1 MPPAPYQAGMTP
13 HDFITKWRNTELK
26 ERSASQSHFN
36 DLCALLGV
44 LDPITADPK
53 GEWFAFEK
61 GATKSNGGEG
71 WADVWRR
78 GCFAWEYKGPRKDLD
93 KAFSQLLQYAI
104 ALENPPLLIVSDM
117 DRIRIHT
124 NWTNT
129 VQEVHEFSLE
139 DLRDGQVRERLK
151 RAFTDPDDF
160 KPSKT
165 RQALTEETAR
175 EFAGIAQRLRDRG
188 HEGHKVAHF
197 VNQLV
202 FCMFAEDVG
211 LLPDNLFTKMLD
223 LCRADPASFAE
234 NCSTLFKAMAEPNGK
249 VGFTRIDWFNG
260 GLFVDDAVLPVSRDD
275 VEDLHRA
282 ALRDWSQIDPSI
294 LGTLFERGLD
304 PAKRSQLGAHYTD
317 REKIMMIVKPVII
330 DPLEA
335 EWAEALAKMTA
346 LIDSAPRRTAERL
359 LTPAEKRK
367 AEKLQDEARAIHSAF
382 IERLVNFRVLDPACG
397 SGNFLYVALRALK
410 DIEHRANLD
419 AETLGLDRGFPRVG
433 PECVLGIE
441 LNPYAAELARVSVW
455 IGEIQW
461 MKRNGFDAAKNP
473 ILRNLDTI
481 ECRDAVL
488 DWDHERGMPLASSI
502 PLSSPRP
509 ESRGLASA
517 GGKEGSQ
524 APDQVRGDG
533 DGVGESVG
541 AAVPTEARRA
551 RWPEADVV
559 VGNPPFLG
567 GKKVLA
573 ELGAGYVKALR
584 KAFKGQLPDFSDLV
598 CYWFAQAWSQMLAG
612 RLVRAGLVSTNS
624 IRGGANREVLKPIV
638 ENGFIYEAWA
648 DEEWTVDGAAVRVSI
663 VCLARE
669 WPSAARLNG
678 KEASRI
684 FSDLTANE
692 VDLTNASKLA
702 GNAGIAFIGVQKTG
716 PFDIDGDTARSWL
729 IAPTNPNGL
738 TNSAV
743 LKPYVNGAEIVRR
756 PQDTWIIDFGADTDE
771 AYCALFE
778 LPFGYAF
785 ESIYPIRQANSEK
798 LARDLWWRFW
808 RPRPELYCAAGNL
821 SRLIITPRV
830 SKHRLFAWRS
840 SAILPDSAVVAIAR
854 DDDTTFGILH
864 SRFHEVWSLRMGT
877 FLGVGNDPRYTPSTT
892 FETFPFP
899 EGLTPDIPA
908 ADYADDPRAQAIAKA
923 ASRLNEL
930 RENWLNPPDLV
941 VREPEVVPGYPDRIL
956 PRDEAAAKELAKRTL
971 TNLYNA
977 RPAWLDHA
985 HRALDEAVADAYGW
999 GEDWRAGRLSDDEIL
1014 ARLFRLNQERAG
1026 RV

>member
-1 MPPAPYQAGMTP
+1 MTP
-13 HDFITKWRNTELK
+13 QEFLNKWRHVELK

-44 LDPITADPK
+44 LDPIAADPK

-61 GATKSNGGEG
+61 GATKTTGGEG
-71 WADVWRR
+71 WADVWRK

-93 KAFSQLLQYAI
+93 KAFVQLLQYSV

-129 VQEVHEFSLE
+129 VQEVHEFTLE
-139 DLRDGQVRERLK
+139 DLVDGQVREKLK

-188 HEGHKVAHF
+188 HEPHKVAHF

-211 LLPDNLFTKMLD
+211 LLPDNLFTKMLK
-223 LCRADPASFAE
+223 ASRTRPERFEVNARK
-234 NCSTLFKAMAEPNGK
+234 LFGAMATG
-249 VGFTRIDWFNG
+249 GDLDFTPIDWFNG
-260 GLFVDDAVLPVSRDD
+260 GLFADDFALPVEAKDIDELLS
-275 VEDLHRA
+275 A
-282 ALRDWSQIDPSI
+282 AERDWSQIDPSI

-346 LIDSAPRRTAERL
+346 LIESAPKRTAERL
-359 LTPAEKRK
+359 LTLAEKRK
-367 AEKLQDEARAIHSAF
+367 AEKLKDEAAALHSAF

-397 SGNFLYVALRALK
+397 SGNLLYVALRSLK
-410 DIEHRANLD
+410 DIDHRANLD
-419 AETLGLDRGFPRVG
+419 AEALGLPRGFPRVG

-461 MKRNGFDAAKNP
+461 MRRNGFDAAKNP

-488 DWDHERGMPLASSI
+488 DEAT
-502 PLSSPRP
+502 
-509 ESRGLASA
+509 
-517 GGKEGSQ
+517 
-524 APDQVRGDG
+524 
-533 DGVGESVG
+533 GE
-541 AAVPTEARRA
+541 RA

-559 VGNPPFLG
+559 IGNPPFLG
-567 GKKVLA
+567 AKWMLDR
-573 ELGAGYVKALR
+573 LGTAYTEQLR
-584 KAFKGQLPDFSDLV
+584 AILPKGMPASDLV
-598 CYWFAQAWSQMLAG
+598 TFWFYQ
-612 RLVRAGLVSTNS
+612 AGLAIEKGLKRVGFVATNMIRSPANSSVSLTLY
-624 IRGGANREVLKPIV
+624 LKAPII
-638 ENGFIYEAWA
+638 FALS
-648 DEEWTVDGAAVRVSI
+648 DEPWVVDGADVRVSI
-663 VCLARE
+663 VVCSTENSEKSELDGRSVARIT
-669 WPSAARLNG
+669 PDLKALDVDL
-678 KEASRI
+678 ASRSI
-684 FSDLTANE
+684 
-692 VDLTNASKLA
+692 LA
-702 GNAGIAFIGVQKTG
+702 PNKKKAVRGVEKGG
-716 PFDIDGDTARSWL
+716 PFEIQGERARKILSL
-729 IAPTNPNGL
+729 PTNPNGQK
-738 TNSAV
+738 NMAV
-743 LKPYVNGAEIVRR
+743 VRR
-756 PQDTWIIDFGADTDE
+756 YVTVSDIVGRGKDEWIVDFYGHSMVE
-771 AYCALFE
+771 AGLFE
-778 LPFGYAF
+778 APF
-785 ESIYPIRQANSEK
+785 SEIENAI
-798 LARDLWWRFW
+798 LQSR
-808 RPRPELYCAAGNL
+808 AGN
-821 SRLIITPRV
+821 RDPRQLKNWWLFRRSGEQARSV
-830 SKHRLFAWRS
+830 LVGKHRVLTTGLVTKHRVFRWLDTAMIPDTRVILIDSQSDIMFGMLS
-840 SAILPDSAVVAIAR
+840 SK
-854 DDDTTFGILH
+854 
-864 SRFHEVWSLRMGT
+864 FHEGWSLAT
-877 FLGVGNDPRYTPSTT
+877 CQYHGVGNDPVYTPSDC

-899 EGLTPDIPA
+899 KGLTPDIPA
-908 ADYADDPRAQAIAKA
+908 ADYADDPRAQAIAA
-923 ASRLNEL
+923 AAARLNEL

-956 PRDEAAAKELAKRTL
+956 PKDEAAGKELAKRTL

-999 GEDWRAGRLSDDEIL
+999 GDDYRSGLLTDDEIL
-1014 ARLFRLNQERAG
+1014 ARLFRLNQERAQA
-1026 RV
+1026 